1 MIGAT
6 SHLGSAAAVAVPAR
20 GVDEFEAP
28 LTSARRRV
36 DVIVERATRMLIARI
51 RGEAI
56 DSEGF
61 NPELVVRGSTA
72 PPRPRD
78 SANADNRLFL

>member
-1 MIGAT
+1 V
-6 SHLGSAAAVAVPAR
+6 AVAVPAR

-36 DVIVERATRMLIARI
+36 DVIVERATRMLIAPI
-51 RGEAI
+51 GGEAI
-56 DSEGF
+56 ESEGF